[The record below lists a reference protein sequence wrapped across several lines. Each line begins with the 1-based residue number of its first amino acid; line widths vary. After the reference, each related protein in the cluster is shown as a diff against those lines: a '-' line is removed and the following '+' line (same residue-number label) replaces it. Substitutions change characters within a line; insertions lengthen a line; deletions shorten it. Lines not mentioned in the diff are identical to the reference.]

1 MLRITTYVENR
12 RIWGRKSMTVQCRIY
27 KNRGASGI
35 DGPSR
40 RLGVPE
46 MAVDGPSGGERTF
59 RGRRVRTAG
68 RYVLQRNTRR
78 RKGHKQQMGM
88 SGNRGLFEAR
98 DVRKRL
104 SFASNEQKT
113 SIAANKRGTPS
124 DKVSVGGL
132 DKATVGELEPSLCRE
147 DLPGRKPTTTTGV
160 ETAKPRAFQKAVAP
174 PDPVSSIL
182 TLSRPKYM

>member
-1 MLRITTYVENR
+1 
-12 RIWGRKSMTVQCRIY
+12 MTVQCRIY

-113 SIAANKRGTPS
+113 SIAANKQGSRA
-124 DKVSVGGL
+124 DRVSVGGL
-132 DKATVGELEPSLCRE
+132 DKAIVGGPEPRVRVDSS
-147 DLPGRKPTTTTGV
+147 PGRTTTRGV
-160 ETAKPRAFQKAVAP
+160 ETAKPRPLPKAIAP
-174 PDPVSSIL
+174 QTPGPVIY
-182 TLSRPKYM
+182 TIPRPKYM